1 MSPSAIILGRHFS
14 DQFNSNKKVENRSTY
29 IQIFEGDDDAATG
42 AEVATPD
49 GEAENLAIGE
59 GVSK

>member
-1 MSPSAIILGRHFS
+1 MWIALA
-14 DQFNSNKKVENRSTY
+14 NSFT
-29 IQIFEGDDDAATG
+29 AATG